1 MTSGPPPLPLQ
12 RRLRRRWVQVRSW
25 RFSIPLALL
34 AGYGLIMLGL
44 SRVADGWIVLLAA
57 FPLLF
62 ALLLALGCLW
72 LYRRDFYA

>member
-1 MTSGPPPLPLQ
+1 
-12 RRLRRRWVQVRSW
+12 
-25 RFSIPLALL
+25 
-34 AGYGLIMLGL
+34 L
-44 SRVADGWIVLLAA
+44 SAA

>member
-1 MTSGPPPLPLQ
+1 MPLA
-12 RRLRRRWVQVRSW
+12 RRLRRRWVQVRAS

-34 AGYGLIMLGL
+34 LGYGLIMVGL

-57 FPLLF
+57 FPLVF